1 MPYQLESR
9 LVVGVSARALFDM
22 TRENEIFEKQG
33 LEAYCRYQ
41 AEHEQDILKPGP
53 GFGLIKAL
61 LKLNEGSGG
70 KNPVEVIVMSHNSPE
85 TSLRVFH
92 AISGYGLPITR
103 AVLAS
108 GASPA
113 RYLAAFHT
121 DLFLSPCEEDVQ
133 YAIDN
138 GIAAG
143 VICTECSCAAPRAEE
158 IRIAFDAQIFFDD
171 QAVHTASVSREI
183 PAARVPYGSR
193 KKESFSNE
201 I

>member
-70 KNPVEVIVMSHNSPE
+70 N
-85 TSLRVFH
+85 
-92 AISGYGLPITR
+92 
-103 AVLAS
+103 
-108 GASPA
+108 
-113 RYLAAFHT
+113 
-121 DLFLSPCEEDVQ
+121 
-133 YAIDN
+133 
-138 GIAAG
+138 
-143 VICTECSCAAPRAEE
+143 
-158 IRIAFDAQIFFDD
+158 
-171 QAVHTASVSREI
+171 
-183 PAARVPYGSR
+183 
-193 KKESFSNE
+193 
-201 I
+201 